1 MKKLLLSF
9 VVLVSVFTTSCKKE
23 EKVTPQDPIAPKTIN
38 VEYRIQCE
46 SGNVNVNYLAPN
58 TSGVMEMQSET
69 MTRTSSVVNFNFS
82 SGHLFSVEAS
92 NVAPSHKVVQV
103 QIYIDNVLFKEGS
116 TTNPSVPAIAQGN
129 Y

>member
-9 VVLVSVFTTSCKKE
+9 VVLISVFSTSCKKE
-23 EKVTPQDPIAPKTIN
+23 ENAKPQDPVAPKTIN

-58 TSGVMEMQSET
+58 TSGVLEMKSET
-69 MTRTSSVVNFNFS
+69 MSRTSSVVNFNFTT
-82 SGHLFSVEAS
+82 GHLFSVEAS
-92 NVAPSHKVVQV
+92 NVEPSHKVVQV

-116 TTNPSVPAIAQGN
+116 TTNPSVTAIAQGN

>member
-23 EKVTPQDPIAPKTIN
+23 EKLTPQDPIAPKTIN

-116 TTNPSVPAIAQGN
+116 TTNPSLPAIAQGN